1 MKINFYLPGVF
12 LRIIGGYKV
21 IYQYANYLCD
31 CGYDVYIYYDG
42 QDGKNSR
49 GIPLKLALFL
59 RGIIVLFTPRWF
71 KLNKSIKK
79 RLVSRLDDSLVR
91 DADISIATAYK
102 TVGAVN
108 NFSDSKGIKVYFI
121 QGYEKWDGATDE
133 DLSASYGFGMNNIV
147 ISNWLKKIVDKSSLI
162 SSKLISNGIDL
173 DKFRVINGIENRDPH
188 SLALLYHK
196 AENKGL
202 RYGLESVKILKEKYP
217 DMQCMMYGSPKRP
230 KDLPSWIKYIRN
242 ASENEVVDILNNSA
256 VFLCSSLSEGYGLP
270 GMEAMACG
278 CALVTTNCQG
288 IMEYAN
294 TNNSL
299 ISEISN
305 TKSLV
310 DNVDLLF
317 RDNQKRIEI
326 AKKGNISIKEK
337 SLIKSEVDFEEY
349 IRSLL
354 GENNEN

>member
-21 IYQYANYLCD
+21 VYQYANYLCK
-31 CGYDVYIYYDG
+31 CGYDVCIYYDG
-42 QDGKNSR
+42 KDGDNGKK
-49 GIPLKLALFL
+49 IPKSIALFL
-59 RGIIVLFTPRWF
+59 RRIIVLFTPRWF

-79 RLVSRLDDSLVR
+79 VVVKHFDDNLVR

-102 TVGAVN
+102 TVESVY
-108 NFSDSKGIKVYFI
+108 NFSNSKGIKVYLI
-121 QGYEKWDGATDE
+121 QGYEKWDEITDE
-133 DLSASYGFGMNNIV
+133 DLIASYGFGMNNIV
-147 ISNWLKKIVDKSSLI
+147 ISKWLKEIVDKSSLV
-162 SSKLISNGIDL
+162 SSKLIPNGIDL
-173 DKFRVINGIENRDPH
+173 DRFRIINSIDNRNPH

-202 RYGLESVKILKEKYP
+202 RYALEAINKLKENYP

-230 KDLPSWIKYIRN
+230 KDLPSWIKYTRN
-242 ASENEVVDILNNSA
+242 ASEVEVVNILNNSA
-256 VFLCSSLSEGYGLP
+256 VFLCSSLSEGFGLP

-294 TNNSL
+294 TNNAL

-305 TKSLV
+305 ADSLATNVGYLFSNNEKRIKLAKIGNRSISEKSLDKSLV
-310 DNVDLLF
+310 D
-317 RDNQKRIEI
+317 
-326 AKKGNISIKEK
+326 
-337 SLIKSEVDFEEY
+337 FERY
-349 IRSLL
+349 INSLL
-354 GENNEN
+354 EEENEN